1 MQSNSERIVSKSSPS
16 APTQKTSFAS
26 AATGAE
32 PVTGAS
38 TKRTPRRAASAA
50 ITFEN
55 DGFAELQSTQSE
67 FVGRQSKNPLPPSAA
82 CSTAPGSDSIVNK
95 MPTCSASF
103 AGESANT
110 PQGPSSGS

>member
-82 CSTAPGSDSIVNK
+82 LFDRAWIGQHREQDVHLFSEFCG
-95 MPTCSASF
+95 
-103 AGESANT
+103 
-110 PQGPSSGS
+110 